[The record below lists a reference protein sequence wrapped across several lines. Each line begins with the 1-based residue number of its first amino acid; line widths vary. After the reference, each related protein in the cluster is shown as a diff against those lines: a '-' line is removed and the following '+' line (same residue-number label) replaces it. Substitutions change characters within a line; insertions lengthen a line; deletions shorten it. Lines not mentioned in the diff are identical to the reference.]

1 MCPEQTV
8 TYVSERSLRAA
19 RLAGYALSLARQVAV
34 GERLKIEPHR
44 RRTLEGHHAEA
55 DLARLQQRFRS
66 VSRRRR
72 RAMAL
77 RRLYRALRL
86 PMLVVA
92 GIAFLCWE
100 VMSHTHWP
108 FMTILKHIA
117 AYPNCDAARAVGLAA
132 ASKGEPGY
140 WQRHDADGD
149 GQACE
154 PQL

>member
-8 TYVSERSLRAA
+8 TYVSERSFARRAWQDMLCP
-19 RLAGYALSLARQVAV
+19 RLAKSGL
-34 GERLKIEPHR
+34 GKRLKIEPRR
-44 RRTLEGHHAEA
+44 RRTLEGPRAEA

-66 VSRRRR
+66 VSHRHR

-77 RRLYRALRL
+77 RRMYRALRL

-117 AYPNCDAARAVGLAA
+117 AYPNCDAARAVALAP